1 MTFLVQKRILSRL
14 PKVYYEQE
22 LAMRI
27 EQGDAPY
34 QTRIQPQGTDEPLSV
49 RLTGAVRVRTG
60 NQMFSGAAEIVVTR
74 LRLLMLLKP
83 QGKSKGLN
91 ARAGEVA
98 LVSVDRADLKSPQRI
113 TTLTG
118 KVKQVD
124 FAGLADPIVIQVIYT
139 RNFERLLEVMK
150 PEYALQLGQERA
162 AELKDAKRLDQA
174 RVLEEAMQ
182 REAEDKRIQAARFG
196 DATGQTPAG
205 GSALP
210 VGGLLD
216 HLKTWRYKVA
226 APPGQCVR
234 GFASAFTGSGGIVLK
249 AKWSVEQ
256 TPDGAVA
263 RYAGRKGLVGVVTA
277 FSETAQAEQAG
288 AIGTEVRFEIEE
300 QGDGYTICAMWLA
313 SRETRLGFTN
323 DARFFKPYMRAV
335 EAQLRQVDPTLKV
348 VKE

>member
-113 TTLTG
+113 TTLAG

-139 RNFERLLEVMK
+139 RNFERLLEVMT
-150 PEYALQLGQERA
+150 PEYALQ
-162 AELKDAKRLDQA
+162 
-174 RVLEEAMQ
+174 
-182 REAEDKRIQAARFG
+182 
-196 DATGQTPAG
+196 
-205 GSALP
+205 S
-210 VGGLLD
+210 
-216 HLKTWRYKVA
+216 
-226 APPGQCVR
+226 
-234 GFASAFTGSGGIVLK
+234 
-249 AKWSVEQ
+249 
-256 TPDGAVA
+256 
-263 RYAGRKGLVGVVTA
+263 
-277 FSETAQAEQAG
+277 
-288 AIGTEVRFEIEE
+288 
-300 QGDGYTICAMWLA
+300 
-313 SRETRLGFTN
+313 
-323 DARFFKPYMRAV
+323 
-335 EAQLRQVDPTLKV
+335 
-348 VKE
+348 